1 MSKGV
6 ILVVGSNADSLKLA
20 NGASVATGNYLNE
33 TTVPGMALIAAGYE
47 IVLATPT
54 GAKPALDPR
63 SLSVGHFDDDEGALA
78 EALAFWHRHPA
89 MTDVCRLGDV
99 IAEGLDRFAG
109 VFVPGGHAPITDL
122 MQDADLGTVLRHFH
136 TAGKPTALLCH
147 GPVAVLAAL
156 ETAPAFRAALVEGTA
171 TAAQARGWIY
181 AGYDMTVFS
190 NREEAIVEDGVFHA
204 RLEFSVADALTLASG
219 RLTQAAETFAAH
231 VVQDREL
238 ITGQNPR
245 SDRLLAETL
254 IAALGR

>member
-6 ILVVGSNADSLKLA
+6 ILVVGSSADNLRLA
-20 NGASVATGNYLNE
+20 NGTFVATGNYLNE
-33 TTVPGMALIAAGYE
+33 TTVPAMALIAAGYE

-54 GAKPALDPR
+54 GARPVLDAR
-63 SLSVGHFDDDEGALA
+63 SLSASDFGGNEAVLN
-78 EALAFWHRHPA
+78 EALAFWNTHPA
-89 MTDVCRLGDV
+89 MTDVRRLGDV
-99 IAEGLDRFAG
+99 IADGLDRFAG

-122 MQDADLGTVLRHFH
+122 MQNADLGTVLRHFH
-136 TAGKPTALLCH
+136 AAGKPTALLCH

-156 ETAPAFRAALVEGTA
+156 ENAPAFRAALVEGTA
-171 TAAQARGWIY
+171 TPAQARGWIY

-190 NREEAIVEDGVFHA
+190 NCEEAIVEDGVFHA
-204 RLEFSVADALTLASG
+204 RLEFSVADALTLAGG
-219 RLTQAAETFAAH
+219 RLTYAAENFAAH